1 LREVIMPRLTFF
13 ATVFFSAVVIMGYP
27 PSSDPFAASEQAR
40 VRAHLDSAER
50 ELRAAPVMGLS
61 VSQRA
66 ARARALDRLHEYWV
80 RGVFPQNTDFPD
92 ERVPYFVDRYGTRC
106 AMAYLI
112 EQSGHG
118 DFVTRVAATR
128 NNARIR
134 EIKSDPQLIAW
145 LEANGVTLAEAA
157 RIQPEYCWTHPC
169 SDPLCGPCPPVPP
182 ASTGY
187 KAATALSVGA
197 DVLAVALSAA
207 PTRLSRSLTGAL
219 SVATGVVGI
228 AIGAPNFDQS
238 GSRRTL
244 GFVNAGVGAMSAA
257 FGVHRLTGKRSGVT
271 PVSFAPWVSAS
282 GAPGLSARLTF

>member
-1 LREVIMPRLTFF
+1 MPRLTFF
-13 ATVFFSAVVIMGYP
+13 ATVLFSAVVTMRYP
-27 PSSDPFAASEQAR
+27 LSSDPFAASEQAR

-118 DFVTRVAATR
+118 DFVARVAATR
-128 NNARIR
+128 NNARIA
-134 EIKSDPQLIAW
+134 ELKSDPQLVTW
-145 LEANGVTLAEAA
+145 LDENGLTVAQAA
-157 RIQPEYCWTHPC
+157 RIQPEYCFPC
-169 SDPLCGPCPPVPP
+169 NDRFCGGFCPPVPA

-187 KAATALSVGA
+187 KTATGISVGA

-207 PTRLSRSLTGAL
+207 PPRLSRSLTGAL

-257 FGVHRLTGKRSGVT
+257 FGVHRLIGKRSGVT
-271 PVSFAPWVSAS
+271 PVSFASWVSAS

>member
-1 LREVIMPRLTFF
+1 MPRL
-13 ATVFFSAVVIMGYP
+13 ALAAAVLLSAVLVMRYP
-27 PSSDPFAASEQAR
+27 RPAPSFAASERAR

-50 ELRAAPVMGLS
+50 EVRGGTVPGLTAA
-61 VSQRA
+61 QRA

-92 ERVPYFVDRYGTRC
+92 KRIPYFIDRYGTRC

-112 EQSGHG
+112 EESGHG
-118 DFVTRVAATR
+118 EFVARVAATR

-134 EIKSDPQLIAW
+134 ELRSDPQLIAW
-145 LEANGVTLAEAA
+145 LEENGIGLAEAA
-157 RIQPEYCWTHPC
+157 RIQPEYCLGRPC
-169 SDPLCGPCPPVPP
+169 TDPLCGPCPPAPP

-187 KAATALSVGA
+187 KAATGLSVGA

-228 AIGAPNFDQS
+228 AIGAPNFYQS

-244 GFVNAGVGAMSAA
+244 GFLNAGVGAISAA
-257 FGVHRLTGKRSGVT
+257 FGVYRLTGKRSRVT
-271 PVSFAPWVSAS
+271 PVSFSPWVKAG
-282 GAPGLSARLTF
+282 GAPGVSARVAF